1 VGKPGLMDTVTHG
14 IVGALIG
21 KAFFADDPRRFAPTW
36 RARPNTPD
44 RTAII
49 ACTLGSIFPDI
60 DVFAGPLAHNS
71 LALITWHRNVTHSL
85 IVLPFWAVLLA
96 LLTRWLAGI
105 VEWPAPSFRE
115 LVGIYAAG
123 IASHIFLDV
132 LTSFGT
138 MVWSPLNYTRLAW
151 DWLFI
156 VDLALTSLALAP
168 QLGAWAFRKS
178 EGVYTR
184 CFVLWVIFSGSAFLL
199 GPLVRPIGVPFT
211 TTGSVIATT
220 AFAVFFLLPLRRGT
234 GLRTGRTKW
243 CKIGVALVAGYIL
256 FAGGMHHAAIQR
268 VTEFADEQGL
278 EHVSIA
284 AVPEP
289 PSVTRWAGLIATP
302 DGVFRVE
309 FDQFGGEPV
318 KLAYFNQPQPDKY
331 LAAAQ
336 QLPHMQKFLWFA
348 RFPVARYFQRDGQT
362 IVQITDLRF
371 YGNRPRPMQP
381 GAEAAFDSGFTYE
394 VVFDQNGRV
403 VLDHFLPMN

>member
-1 VGKPGLMDTVTHG
+1 MDTITHG

-21 KAFFADDPRRFAPTW
+21 KAFFADDPRKSAPSW
-36 RARPNTPD
+36 RERPTTAD
-44 RTAII
+44 RVAIVS
-49 ACTLGSIFPDI
+49 ATLGAIFPDI

-71 LALITWHRNVTHSL
+71 LALITWHRNITHSL
-85 IVLPFWAVLLA
+85 VFLPAWALLLA
-96 LLTRWLAGI
+96 LLTRWLAGL
-105 VEWPAPSFRE
+105 VQWPAPTTRE

-132 LTSFGT
+132 FTSFGT

-156 VDLALTSLALAP
+156 IDLALTSLALVP

-178 EGVYTR
+178 EGVYSR
-184 CFVLWVIFSGSAFLL
+184 AFALWAILSGVAFLI
-199 GPLVRPIGVPFT
+199 GPLVRPIGIPFT
-211 TTGSVIATT
+211 TAASVIATA
-220 AFAVFFLLPLRRGT
+220 AFAAFFILPLRRGT

-243 CKIGVALVAGYIL
+243 CRIGFALVTGYII
-256 FAGGMHHAAIQR
+256 FAAGMHHTAVQR

-284 AVPEP
+284 AVPLP
-289 PSVTRWAGLIATP
+289 PSVARWAGLIATP

-309 FDQFGGEPV
+309 FDQFGNDPV
-318 KLAYFNQPQPDKY
+318 KLAYFNQPQPSRY

-348 RFPVARYFQRDGQT
+348 RFPVARSFERDGQT

-371 YGNRPRPMQP
+371 YGNRPRPVQQ
-381 GAEAAFDSGFTYE
+381 GSDAAFDSGFTYE

-403 VLDHFLPMN
+403 VSDHFLPMN